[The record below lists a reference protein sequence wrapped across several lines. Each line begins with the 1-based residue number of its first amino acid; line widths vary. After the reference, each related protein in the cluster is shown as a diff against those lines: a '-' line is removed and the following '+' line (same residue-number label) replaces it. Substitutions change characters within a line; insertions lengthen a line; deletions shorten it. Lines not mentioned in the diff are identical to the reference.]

1 MNSLEIA
8 QEIDF
13 INKKLEQ
20 LILQDPDN
28 PAIYFLEGR
37 LSLLPELQTKTRL
50 LEDQNNIPLLTFPEP
65 ETDLKSELET
75 IKSILSTK
83 IADIET
89 LSMIYNP
96 KDWRGEY

>member
-8 QEIDF
+8 QEINF
-13 INKKLEQ
+13 INKKLEY
-20 LILQDPDN
+20 LILQDPEN
-28 PAIYFLEGR
+28 PAIYFLKGR
-37 LSLLPELQTKTRL
+37 LSLLPELQTKTRI
-50 LEDQNNIPLLTFPEP
+50 LEDRDNIPLLSLPKTES
-65 ETDLKSELET
+65 ELKSELET
-75 IKSILSTK
+75 VKSILSTK